1 MNEIYFEAE
10 GEALLK
16 KIGMSKAEFARRMGI
31 QRQNVKALF
40 RSKDLRVIHR
50 ASEVLD
56 VPWEMLVGYVS
67 NENVAVGASAFGNV
81 YDGFEGRPHEAFWFL
96 VNHQEGD
103 LLNVF
108 SRLEIGGID
117 LVWGDENCGVRHIL
131 MKHINERDFPTVDD
145 MISRV
150 SSVINEGSIEYD
162 NSDKVM
168 LRKDG
173 YVAVVRK
180 NYRINGK
187 KLETKNW
194 VLTAYHKEII

>member
-1 MNEIYFEAE
+1 MEEIYFESK
-10 GEALLK
+10 GEELLGK
-16 KIGMSKAEFARRMGI
+16 LGMSKAEFARRMGI

-40 RSKDLRVIHR
+40 KSKDFRVIHK
-50 ASEVLD
+50 AAEVMG
-56 VPWEMLVGYVS
+56 VPWEMLVGYATHEIATLET
-67 NENVAVGASAFGNV
+67 NAFGNV
-81 YDGFEGRPHEAFWFL
+81 YDGFEGKPHEAFWFL

-108 SRLEIGGID
+108 NRPDIGGID
-117 LVWGDENCGVRHIL
+117 LVWGDDSCGVRHIL
-131 MKHINERDFPTVDD
+131 VKHINERDFPTVDD

-150 SSVINEGSIEYD
+150 SSVINEGSIEYE
-162 NSDKVM
+162 NADKVM

-180 NYRINGK
+180 NYRLNGK

-194 VLTAYHKEII
+194 MLTAYHKEII